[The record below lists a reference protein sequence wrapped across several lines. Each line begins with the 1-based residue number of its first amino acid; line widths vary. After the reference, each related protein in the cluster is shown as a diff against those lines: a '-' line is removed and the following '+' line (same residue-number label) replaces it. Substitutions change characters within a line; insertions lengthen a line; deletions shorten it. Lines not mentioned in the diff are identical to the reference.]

1 MINAP
6 VLVLNQNYEPLNVA
20 RVRRAV
26 LLVMLGKAETLEN
39 GRGTICT
46 ANDSYEIPSVIRLL
60 YMVKRPKQQK
70 RLTRKEVFRR
80 DQQTCQYCGK
90 ETKSLTI
97 DHVVPRHRGG
107 QHVWENVASACFS
120 CNNRKAGRT
129 PQEAGMNLIKQPH
142 TPRNN
147 GYYISRE
154 YLQRHDEWLK
164 FLPLQRVA
172 DKV

>member
-26 LLVMLGKAETLEN
+26 LLVMRGKAETLES
-39 GRGTICT
+39 GYETIRT
-46 ANDSYEIPSVIRLL
+46 ATEIYQVPSVIRLFH
-60 YMVKRPKQQK
+60 MVKRPRQEK
-70 RLTRKEVFRR
+70 RLTRREVFRR

-90 ETKSLTI
+90 ETKNLTI
-97 DHVVPRHRGG
+97 DHVIPRRRGG

-120 CNNRKAGRT
+120 CNNRKAWRT
-129 PQEAGMNLIKQPH
+129 PQEAGMILIKQPCV
-142 TPRNN
+142 PRGN